1 MPQHLLIG
9 SIQPYSGKSA
19 TIIGVAHQLQKKGI
33 AIAYGKPIGTCPSE
47 TAEVVDEDVRFIAQ
61 ILNLPNSCLRP
72 TLFALNAETVRQ
84 RIQAEDLTDYAEQLR
99 QYSLQNQEFALWE
112 GPGSLEEASLFD
124 LSLLQIAQALDAA
137 ILLTVLFDP
146 ISTVDAVLSAK
157 ARLGDRLIGI
167 SLNDIPPGQLTFASE
182 TIKPFLEAQGI
193 SVLGL
198 LPSNQLLRSVSVKE
212 LVRQLKAEV
221 LCCHDRLDLMVEQLT
236 IGAMNISSALKYFR
250 KAHNM
255 AVVTG
260 GDRTDIQ
267 LAALETSTQCLV
279 LTGHVFPSPMILSRA
294 EDAEIP
300 ILAVDLDT
308 LTTVEV
314 IERTFEQVR
323 LQEAV
328 KVQCVRQMIAKHFDT
343 ERLMAQLGLKPVVR
357 L

>member
-1 MPQHLLIG
+1 MVQHLLIG

-19 TIIGVAHQLQKKGI
+19 TIIGVAHQLQEQGI
-33 AIAYGKPIGTCPSE
+33 TIAYGKPVGTCPSE
-47 TAEVVDEDVRFIAQ
+47 TTEVVDEDVRFIAQ
-61 ILNLPNSCLRP
+61 TLNLSSTCLRP
-72 TLFALNAETVRQ
+72 TLLALNAETVRQ
-84 RIQAEDLTDYAEQLR
+84 RIQAEDLIDYAQELQ
-99 QYSLQNQEFALWE
+99 QYLPENQGFVILE
-112 GPGSLEEASLFD
+112 GPGSLEEASVFD
-124 LSLLQIAQALDAA
+124 LSLLQIAQAVDAK

-146 ISTVDAVLSAK
+146 IGTVDAVLSAK
-157 ARLGDRLIGI
+157 ARLGDRLLGI
-167 SLNDIPPGQLTFASE
+167 SLNDIPPEQVALAAG
-182 TIKPFLEAQGI
+182 TIKPFLEARGI
-193 SVLGL
+193 PVLGL

-221 LCCHDRLDLMVEQLT
+221 LCCRDRLDLMVEQLT

-279 LTGHVFPSPMILSRA
+279 LTGHVSPSPMILSRA
-294 EDAEIP
+294 EDLEIP
-300 ILAVDLDT
+300 ILSVDLDT
-308 LTTVEV
+308 LRTVEI
-314 IERTFEQVR
+314 IEQTFEQVR

-343 ERLMAQLGLKPVVR
+343 ERLITYLGLKPVVR